1 MNAFKKL
8 PERSQGV
15 ICLLFGVAMIL
26 LYMFGIIQKSVAL
39 VVMVLAVIAIIYGLK
54 QLGVVR
60 MLESMFRRK

>member
-39 VVMVLAVIAIIYGLK
+39 VVMVLAVVAIIFGLK
-54 QLGVVR
+54 KLGLGR
-60 MLESMFRRK
+60 MLENIFGRK